1 MNYHKIKKKINKM
14 DFKSD
19 LANISMDEKLDLH
32 HLVEVYNQ
40 NLVEILDIHG
50 PLKSITL

>member
-1 MNYHKIKKKINKM
+1 M

-19 LANISMDEKLDLH
+19 LANISMDGKLDLH

-40 NLVEILDIHG
+40 TLAEILDKHL
-50 PLKSITL
+50 PLKSKNSQNHPHPTLV